1 MPKDKAITC
10 DIDGVLN
17 FYPQTLIDYA
27 QNEYKIS
34 ISDLP
39 HFKSQNIKK
48 YTEIKSAYRYSS
60 YKHEACPRSCVVDK
74 LNVLANDGYEIM
86 VLTSRPF
93 DRFPGMYE
101 LTLKWLESIGL
112 KFSTLQSKTKSNIDL
127 IKPIFHLDDELDQIL
142 KIYSSKITFLLF
154 QDLGMS
160 HNIPS
165 QSNIIQ
171 VTEDTFCNEI
181 DGLVHD

>member
-1 MPKDKAITC
+1 MAKNNPITC

-17 FYPQTLIDYA
+17 FYPQMLIDYA
-27 QNEYKIS
+27 QDEYKIS

-39 HFKSQNIKK
+39 HFKSQYIKK

-60 YKHEACPRSCVVDK
+60 YKHEASARSFVVDK
-74 LNVLANDGYEIM
+74 LNVLSDNGYDILI
-86 VLTSRPF
+86 LTTRPF

-127 IKPIFHLDDELDQIL
+127 IKPIFHIDDRLDHIL
-142 KIYSSKITFLLF
+142 EIYCPKTTFLLF
-154 QDLGMS
+154 QGLGVS
-160 HNIPS
+160 YGVPS
-165 QSNIIQ
+165 QSNIIP
-171 VTEDTFCNEI
+171 VTEHTLYNEI
-181 DGLVHD
+181 ERLIHD